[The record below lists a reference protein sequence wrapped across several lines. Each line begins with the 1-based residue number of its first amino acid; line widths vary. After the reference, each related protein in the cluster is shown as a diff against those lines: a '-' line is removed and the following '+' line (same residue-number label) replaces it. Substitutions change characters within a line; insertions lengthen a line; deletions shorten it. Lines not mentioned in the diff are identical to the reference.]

1 MTKIS
6 CVLPAINQP
15 SHVHRTIACCHMLRW
30 LFSSF
35 TWLWIFLTE
44 IVLVCRS
51 LLFFDIVEPE
61 VSFQLTLKNIVTVLL
76 SCLRQRGSIQAHHL
90 LVIFENF
97 KNYLE
102 RNWEYLEQNW
112 IFLEHI
118 WRFRRATVD
127 NAQRSENR
135 EYFTTI
141 QTSLW
146 YAMSLFSGQGE
157 IVVFY
162 RTVVSSRGHIFA
174 SIEKFGLH
182 VWNVANESL
191 VTYTDFFVSLVH
203 SWLNSTREW
212 RRDQPRSR
220 CCW

>member
-6 CVLPAINQP
+6 CVLPAINHP

-44 IVLVCRS
+44 IVLICRS
-51 LLFFDIVEPE
+51 LLFYCGARGKFSVDIKKHSYIFVKLFYTKIDNIREKE
-61 VSFQLTLKNIVTVLL
+61 STLW
-76 SCLRQRGSIQAHHL
+76 
-90 LVIFENF
+90 E
-97 KNYLE
+97 Y
-102 RNWEYLEQNW
+102 WEYLEQNW

-203 SWLNSTREW
+203 SWLNSTRES